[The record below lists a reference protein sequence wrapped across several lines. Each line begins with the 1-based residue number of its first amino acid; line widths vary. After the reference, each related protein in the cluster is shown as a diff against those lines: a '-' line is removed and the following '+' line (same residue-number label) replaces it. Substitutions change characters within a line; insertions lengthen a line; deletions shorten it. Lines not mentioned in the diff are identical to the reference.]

1 MADEGLF
8 ENLPETPAGCGS
20 KAAGGARMR
29 EPVRDQ
35 IELRA
40 VDLDSL
46 IAADHRGFTAS
57 PAPGTPQ
64 GLAVYQNGVRINE
77 SFGDVVN
84 WAFIPE
90 MAVSRASLVPNNP
103 TFRLNA
109 IGGALSIEMKNGFT
123 YQDKEAEATIGSYGR
138 RQAPATL
145 ALVRRSQPFPSHPR
159 SLPATR
165 SASRCR
171 SASASAEALRNW
183 EWRGST
189 VQHRR

>member
-1 MADEGLF
+1 M
-8 ENLPETPAGCGS
+8 
-20 KAAGGARMR
+20 
-29 EPVRDQ
+29 
-35 IELRA
+35 
-40 VDLDSL
+40 

-90 MAVSRASLVPNNP
+90 MAISRASLVPNNP
-103 TFRLNA
+103 SFRLNA

-123 YQDKEAEATIGSYGR
+123 YQDKEAEATIGSNGR

-165 SASRCR
+165 SASR
-171 SASASAEALRNW
+171 
-183 EWRGST
+183 
-189 VQHRR
+189 